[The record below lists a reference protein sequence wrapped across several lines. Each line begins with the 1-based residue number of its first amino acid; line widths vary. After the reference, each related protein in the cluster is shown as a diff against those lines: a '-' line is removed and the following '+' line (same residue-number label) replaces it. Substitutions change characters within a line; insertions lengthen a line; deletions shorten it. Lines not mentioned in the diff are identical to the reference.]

1 MGEQQGQYLELLL
14 GERQFFAVQRA
25 DFAPEVHAEPFEGD
39 RLLLRLSFGRAP
51 QDAPHAGQHL
61 AHRERLGDVVV
72 GPEVQSGDRV
82 VFGVL
87 RRAED
92 HRDLRRRGVV
102 FQQPGHPEAA
112 HFAHHDIEQDQRI
125 TLGVHSEGLL
135 GAVRH
140 IDLVTLDFE
149 VELQDLAQR
158 LFVIDHQDFVFC
170 HTYEV

>member
-1 MGEQQGQYLELLL
+1 MPSPSKATVSCSAGAS
-14 GERQFFAVQRA
+14 AVRRRTLRTRA
-25 DFAPEVHAEPFEGD
+25 STSRTENG
-39 RLLLRLSFGRAP
+39 
-51 QDAPHAGQHL
+51 
-61 AHRERLGDVVV
+61 LGDVVV

-125 TLGVHSEGLL
+125 TLGVHFEGLL